1 MIATAFL
8 GVGDA
13 IGVVGTSTQTIKVT
27 GSYYFIQVFLLL
39 WLVLTLLSVIKHAK
53 EHGDKTRIVN
63 VVDEDAIRE
72 VHNKQSLKG
81 LFEEENQ
88 AHHEEAH
95 HAHHHVERNEDD
107 E

>member
-1 MIATAFL
+1 
-8 GVGDA
+8 
-13 IGVVGTSTQTIKVT
+13 
-27 GSYYFIQVFLLL
+27 
-39 WLVLTLLSVIKHAK
+39 VIKHAK

-88 AHHEEAH
+88 SHQEHHNAHEHHNEHHHEEDS
-95 HAHHHVERNEDD
+95 E
-107 E
+107 